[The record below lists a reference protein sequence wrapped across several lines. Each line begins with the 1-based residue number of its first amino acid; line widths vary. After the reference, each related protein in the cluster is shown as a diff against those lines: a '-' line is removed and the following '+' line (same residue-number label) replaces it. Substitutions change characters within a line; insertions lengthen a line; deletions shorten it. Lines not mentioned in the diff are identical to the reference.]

1 MLPKHDPYGRRG
13 ARHRLP
19 MRRQACQ
26 RAYATIA
33 TSCGIVPY
41 GQSQGKT
48 SYKLKVTYVQRGKG

>member
-1 MLPKHDPYGRRG
+1 
-13 ARHRLP
+13 